1 MEARMSTTIATPIL
15 SAVGHELDL
24 SPECF
29 GELQSSIDIVDDAEA
44 LRNRMS
50 EDGYLYLP
58 GYLNREEVID
68 GRRAILERIADA
80 GAMHPDHLIEDAIP
94 HPEISMQRDSL
105 SDVVQGNTAVL
116 KVLYSGAMM
125 EFYQRF
131 LGGEVRH
138 FDYTWFRI
146 VRPGIASAP
155 HMDTVYM
162 GRGTPNLYTA
172 WTPFGDI
179 PLEMG
184 GLMILEKSHL
194 HERLNENYGKKD
206 VDTFCANRDNGH
218 AIGNGGSLSRNPV
231 KLRQN
236 LGGRWL
242 SADFRAGDLLTF
254 TIKTVHCGL
263 DNRSD
268 QYRLSSDTRYQ
279 LASEPA
285 DERWIGENP
294 IGHGPNAKKG
304 LIC

>member
-1 MEARMSTTIATPIL
+1 MSTTLTAPSVL
-15 SAVGHELDL
+15 SAVGHNLDL

-29 GELQSSIDIVDDAEA
+29 GELQSSIDIIDDPSA
-44 LRNRMS
+44 LQTRMA

-58 GYLNREEVID
+58 GYLNRDVVLE
-68 GRRAILERIADA
+68 GRREVLNRIADA
-80 GAMHPDHLIEDAIP
+80 GALHPDYPIEDAIP
-94 HPEISMQRDSL
+94 HSENPLKRPNL
-105 SDVVQGNTAVL
+105 SDVVQGNDAVL
-116 KVLYSGAMM
+116 KVLYDGEMM
-125 EFYQRF
+125 EFYRRF
-131 LGGEVRH
+131 LGGDVRH

-146 VRPGIASAP
+146 VRPGNGTPP

-172 WTPFGDI
+172 WTPIGDI
-179 PLEMG
+179 PLSMG

-194 HERLNENYGKKD
+194 HERLNNNYGKKD
-206 VDTFCANRDNGH
+206 VDTFCANRNNGH

-231 KLRQN
+231 KLREN

-242 SADFRAGDLLTF
+242 SVDFRAGDLLTF

-263 DNRSD
+263 DNRSN

-294 IGHGPNAKKG
+294 IAHGPNAKKG

>member
-1 MEARMSTTIATPIL
+1 MSANLSTPSVL
-15 SAVGHELDL
+15 SVVGQDLDL
-24 SPECF
+24 NPECF
-29 GELQSSIDIVDDAEA
+29 DELQSSMDIIDDVAA
-44 LRNRMS
+44 LQTRMAQ
-50 EDGYLYLP
+50 EGYLYLP
-58 GYLNREEVID
+58 GYLNREDVLE
-68 GRRAILERIADA
+68 GRREVLNRIAEA
-80 GAMHPDHLIEDAIP
+80 GAMHPDYPIVDAIP
-94 HPEISMQRDSL
+94 HPKITMQRSGL
-105 SDVVQGNTAVL
+105 GDVVQNNEAVL

-125 EFYQRF
+125 EFYERF

-146 VRPGIASAP
+146 VRPGIAGPP

-179 PLEMG
+179 PLKMG
-184 GLMILEKSHL
+184 GLTILEKSHRY
-194 HERLNENYGKKD
+194 ERLNSNYGKKD

-218 AIGNGGSLSRNPV
+218 AIGHGGSLSRNAM

-254 TIKTVHCGL
+254 SIRTVHCGL
-263 DNRSD
+263 DNHSD

-294 IGHGPNAKKG
+294 IAHGPNAKKG

>member
-1 MEARMSTTIATPIL
+1 MSTTLTAPSVL
-15 SAVGHELDL
+15 SAVGMELDL

-29 GELQSSIDIVDDAEA
+29 GELQSSLDIVDDAAA
-44 LRNRMS
+44 LQHRMA

-58 GYLNREEVID
+58 GYLDRDEVLE
-68 GRRAILERIADA
+68 GRREVLRRIAAA
-80 GAMHPDHLIEDAIP
+80 GGMHPDYPIENAIP
-94 HPEISMQRDSL
+94 HPENIMQRPSL
-105 SDVVQGNTAVL
+105 SDVVKRNQAVL

-125 EFYQRF
+125 DFYARF

-146 VRPGIASAP
+146 VGPGNGTPP

-179 PLEMG
+179 PLSMG

-263 DNRSD
+263 DNRSN

-294 IGHGPNAKKG
+294 IAHGPNAKKG

>member
-1 MEARMSTTIATPIL
+1 MEL
-15 SAVGHELDL
+15 SALGQQLELGPD
-24 SPECF
+24 CF
-29 GELQSSIDIVDDAEA
+29 GELKSSMDIIDDAAA
-44 LRNRMS
+44 LRARMA

-58 GYLNREEVID
+58 GYLNRDEVLE
-68 GRRAILERIADA
+68 GRREVLNRIAAA
-80 GAMHPDHLIEDAIP
+80 GAMHPDYPIEDAIP
-94 HPEISMQRDSL
+94 HLENTMARPSL
-105 SDVVQGNTAVL
+105 KDVVDGNQAVL

-125 EFYQRF
+125 EFYERF
-131 LGGEVRH
+131 LGGEVLH

-146 VRPGIASAP
+146 VRPGNSTAP

-179 PLEMG
+179 PLSMG
-184 GLMILEKSHL
+184 GLTILEKSHL
-194 HERLNENYGKKD
+194 HERLNNNYGKKD
-206 VDTFCANRDNGH
+206 VDTFCANRNNGH

-242 SADFRAGDLLTF
+242 SADYRAGDLLTF

-268 QYRLSSDTRYQ
+268 QYRLSSDSRYQ

-294 IGHGPNAKKG
+294 IAHGPNAKKG